1 MDIEPDVSDV
11 VQRSLASLIAAW
23 DNTEGVAQIHTGN
36 AIVAVLSE
44 FPIDVARLVAS
55 AKQDVP
61 VEAWQANWNLV
72 CATLGRANG
81 TSVDDILRGIEDLK
95 NQACRGEVWKSRA
108 NDTMAKLN
116 RVCEVMNFAPGSG
129 PEMVE
134 EILKLQDRADNAEI
148 YALRV
153 EKAREDWG
161 KACEAM
167 ESDSQSLESAL
178 EKIQELKSQRHRV
191 LCEAPCPRL
200 ADLLCGR
207 PANHGPDFD
216 HMAITA
222 TGHIV
227 RWAVAE

>member
-11 VQRSLASLIAAW
+11 VQRSLTSLVAAW
-23 DNTEGVAQIHTGN
+23 DNTEEVAQIHTGN

-44 FPIDVARLVAS
+44 FPIEVARLVAS

-61 VEAWQANWNLV
+61 
-72 CATLGRANG
+72 
-81 TSVDDILRGIEDLK
+81 
-95 NQACRGEVWKSRA
+95 
-108 NDTMAKLN
+108 
-116 RVCEVMNFAPGSG
+116 GSG
-129 PEMVE
+129 PEMAE

-167 ESDSQSLESAL
+167 DSDSQSLESVL

-191 LCEAPCPRL
+191 LCEAPHPTG
-200 ADLLCGR
+200 LLCGR
-207 PANHGPDFD
+207 PVHHPSTKD